1 MKRRT
6 NLLER
11 AERRWGLF
19 FVGPWI
25 LGFLAFSIAP
35 MIASLGFTMTDFN
48 PANPDKT
55 QFVGLAQWA
64 RAFLQD
70 PETYPSILKTLV
82 FSAICLPIT
91 FGSAL
96 AIALVLNSKR
106 VLGKTLFQTLFFMPT
121 MIPTI
126 AAALIWT
133 GILNS
138 QTGWVNVFIQ
148 QLTGF
153 HAVGSDGIPWTTSPQ
168 LIYFTY
174 SLVSLWGMGNTMIIF
189 LAGLQNI
196 SSELYEAADIDGA
209 NWRVRLQRI
218 TLPMLSPVIF
228 FNLIIALI
236 GLLQYF
242 AVPFTLNQGR
252 GNGFPDGASNFLAVN
267 FFSQSFHF
275 SNMGYG
281 AVLAWVI
288 FGFGLAFTLLLFWS
302 QKKWVYYAGEKS

>member
-1 MKRRT
+1 MKLRT
-6 NLLER
+6 NQQER
-11 AERRWGLF
+11 SEHRWGLVF
-19 FVGPWI
+19 IAPWI
-25 LGFLAFSIAP
+25 IGFLAFNIAP
-35 MIASLGFTMTDFN
+35 MIASLGFTFTNYN

-55 QFVGLAQWA
+55 QFIGLTQWI
-64 RAFLQD
+64 RAFTED
-70 PETYPSILKTLV
+70 PETYPAILKTLL

-96 AIALVLNSKR
+96 AVALVLNSKR
-106 VLGKTLFQTLFFMPT
+106 LLGKSLFQTLFFLPT

-138 QTGWVNVFIQ
+138 QTGWVNVFIEK
-148 QLTGF
+148 LTGF
-153 HAVGSDGIPWTTSPQ
+153 HAVGSDGIPWTTSPY

-196 SSELYEAADIDGA
+196 SVELYEAADIDGA
-209 NWRVRLQRI
+209 GWWAQLRRI

-252 GNGFPDGASNFLAVN
+252 GLGFPDGASNFLAVD
-267 FFSQSFHF
+267 FYAQSFAF
-275 SNMGYG
+275 ANMGYG

-288 FGFGLAFTLLLFWS
+288 FLFGLAFSLLLFWS
-302 QKKWVYYAGEKS
+302 QKKWVYYGGEK